1 MCKSETRIFLNSG
14 FMCCM
19 KHVYCCTVQPSK
31 DIQRRSALVSCGR
44 WEMDFAFPSSQNI
57 PEPWDPLQKYDGFAC
72 SFIMMSWW
80 ACNNRVP
87 VRHNNNTHTHRVTL
101 FNFQFILLFCLQLCS
116 CLMLCDLKAFPTG
129 QEQSHGLWH
138 LWRAL
143 FPCWQSPFNVKL
155 ITCFWT
161 VYGNKLDVK

>member
-1 MCKSETRIFLNSG
+1 MSLFPVLSSISLYMCKSETDIFLNSG

-31 DIQRRSALVSCGR
+31 EIQRRSALVSCGR

-87 VRHNNNTHTHRVTL
+87 VRHNNNTHTQGHTVQL
-101 FNFQFILLFCLQLCS
+101 SVYSAFLLPALLLSDAVWFES
-116 CLMLCDLKAFPTG
+116 IPNRPGAKP
-129 QEQSHGLWH
+129 
-138 LWRAL
+138 RAL
-143 FPCWQSPFNVKL
+143 APL
-155 ITCFWT
+155 TCS
-161 VYGNKLDVK
+161 VPLLAEPL